1 MKVAALWTGG
11 KDSSLA
17 CYKVMKEHEVPFV
30 VTFIWEKPSSSHPLS
45 IIKLQAEALK
55 TPFLWYKLKAP
66 YFESYRNAVTEL
78 KKEYGIEAVVTGDIS
93 YVDAFHGNWIDDVCK
108 GTGVQ
113 VIKPLWEKDRKRIM
127 EDLLSSGFKV
137 MLTCVKEPWM
147 TEEWL
152 GKVIDWQ
159 RLKGIE
165 ELHQKNGL
173 DICGEFG
180 EYHTMT
186 IDAPYFTQTIQ
197 VSKFTKQKVDNA
209 FIMEPVELSLVPKI
223 KLEEVT
229 KRP

>member
-1 MKVAALWTGG
+1 LT
-11 KDSSLA
+11 
-17 CYKVMKEHEVPFV
+17 
-30 VTFIWEKPSSSHPLS
+30 I
-45 IIKLQAEALK
+45 
-55 TPFLWYKLKAP
+55 PFLWDRLKAP
-66 YFESYRNAVTEL
+66 YFKSYREAITEL
-78 KKEYGIEAVVTGDIS
+78 KTEYGIEAVVTGDIS

-108 GTGVQ
+108 GTGVK
-113 VIKPLWEKDRKRIM
+113 VIKPLWEMDRKRIM

-152 GKVIDWQ
+152 GKIIDWQ
-159 RLKGIE
+159 RLKEIE
-165 ELHQKNGL
+165 ELHETKGL

-186 IDAPYFTQTIQ
+186 IDAPFFTSSIQ

-209 FIMEPVELSLVPKI
+209 FIMKPVELSLAPK

>member
-30 VTFIWEKPSSSHPLS
+30 VTFIWEKPSLSHPLS

-55 TPFLWYKLKAP
+55 TPFSWYKLKAP
-66 YFESYRNAVTEL
+66 YFESYRNAITEL

-152 GKVIDWQ
+152 GKVIDWP
-159 RLKGIE
+159 RLKEIE

-186 IDAPYFTQTIQ
+186 IDAPFFTQTIQ

-209 FIMEPVELSLVPKI
+209 FIMEPVELSLAPK
-223 KLEEVT
+223 
-229 KRP
+229 